1 MKSILARIRSID
13 PVLNLHDFAPRA
25 AAVGLGL
32 AVGVPSCLYAAQ
44 WLLGLAGVRL
54 PWLLSWMR
62 ISFGIGAALLVGLA
76 VLIGVEQVQNHYLYR
91 RYLKER
97 QRPISAADGDAECPF
112 CGNRKVRDFEKYCS
126 VCGKELR

>member
-1 MKSILARIRSID
+1 MKSILARLWSID
-13 PVLNLHDFAPRA
+13 HILNLHDFAPRA

-32 AVGVPSCLYAAQ
+32 AVGGPLCIYAAQ

-54 PWLLSWMR
+54 PWLLFGMQ
-62 ISFGIGAALLVGLA
+62 ISFGTGAFLLAGLA
-76 VLIGVEQVQNHYLYR
+76 VLVGVEQVQDAYLYR

-97 QRPISAADGDAECPF
+97 HRRIRAADADAECPF
-112 CGNRKVRDFEKYCS
+112 CGSRKVRDFEKYCS